1 MHIHD
6 MLQVK
11 KEFYF

>member
-1 MHIHD
+1 MTFN

-11 KEFYF
+11 KGQS